1 MCLQVRDALTVGS
14 ISLSSHFFSIK
25 MDVKDALKAL
35 GNEMRAFAIL
45 VEPPKT
51 TFGKVRKTYS
61 GKVGGEQDDACIAM
75 QLAVTG
81 LRCAY
86 TDSNW
91 SPTPSLCGTLTP
103 TSFPGVRLLYIGKV
117 TLLHPQTSHT
127 LPTPNHRLPQQVR
140 ALPTHEQAHDGL
152 KRLRVLTPAE
162 LCVDAVAVLWLL
174 WGNCL
179 ARGQSLYPSRVP
191 RCNVCRQVTIPLL
204 SVAPYVFL

>member
-91 SPTPSLCGTLTP
+91 SPTPL
-103 TSFPGVRLLYIGKV
+103 FAVR
-117 TLLHPQTSHT
+117 SHS
-127 LPTPNHRLPQQVR
+127 P
-140 ALPTHEQAHDGL
+140 
-152 KRLRVLTPAE
+152 
-162 LCVDAVAVLWLL
+162 
-174 WGNCL
+174 
-179 ARGQSLYPSRVP
+179 PSP
-191 RCNVCRQVTIPLL
+191 ESGFYTNEK
-204 SVAPYVFL
+204 

>member
-1 MCLQVRDALTVGS
+1 VIDHCKKVREIPGLEDAILVLSFESNLAFESQHLLKAFERNNVKKWVALSEGAGGTLGWLTTAERKEAMCLQVRDALTVGS

-81 LRCAY
+81 LRCFY
-86 TDSNW
+86 TSEKYERFRRTNKHM
-91 SPTPSLCGTLTP
+91 T
-103 TSFPGVRLLYIGKV
+103 
-117 TLLHPQTSHT
+117 
-127 LPTPNHRLPQQVR
+127 
-140 ALPTHEQAHDGL
+140 A
-152 KRLRVLTPAE
+152 
-162 LCVDAVAVLWLL
+162 
-174 WGNCL
+174 
-179 ARGQSLYPSRVP
+179 
-191 RCNVCRQVTIPLL
+191 
-204 SVAPYVFL
+204 